1 MQISVTFRH
10 MEPSEVLRNYAIERV
25 KKVKKFLEGFAEA
38 NVTLSIEK
46 FRHTAEVNI
55 LANGA
60 KIVGQEETNDMY
72 SAIDLVMDKIEKQVK
87 KHREKVKD
95 KKSVSNIRAPRTVGI
110 NILSYDRSEGENAP
124 RIIKSERYL
133 AKPMYLDEAVMQ
145 LDVLDNEFLVFTN
158 AESETINVIYKRKDG
173 DYGLIEP
180 EPK

>member
-1 MQISVTFRH
+1 
-10 MEPSEVLRNYAIERV
+10 
-25 KKVKKFLEGFAEA
+25 
-38 NVTLSIEK
+38 
-46 FRHTAEVNI
+46 
-55 LANGA
+55 
-60 KIVGQEETNDMY
+60 
-72 SAIDLVMDKIEKQVK
+72 MDKIEKQVK
-87 KHREKVKD
+87 RHREKVKD
-95 KKSVSNIRAPRTVGI
+95 KKSASNTRPPRTVGI

-158 AESETINVIYKRKDG
+158 AESETINVLYKRKDG